1 MGHFIQ
7 NTCYSPF
14 INTFFTVSKC
24 GNETIKLTL
33 IKFLNLEKAMVFP
46 LTSTIFL
53 VLYCCQNSGFI
64 LVARTIGMS
73 FLKNTEEQNQSNLK
87 GRGKENQIAIC
98 LLWGSYASF
107 LVPVLHKT
115 HSTILTVPK
124 KQTINSQKSLKF
136 FGKKTFIIY

>member
-24 GNETIKLTL
+24 GNETTKLTL
-33 IKFLNLEKAMVFP
+33 IKFLNFEKAMVFP
-46 LTSTIFL
+46 LTSMIFL
-53 VLYCCQNSGFI
+53 VLHFFQNSGFI

-87 GRGKENQIAIC
+87 GRGK
-98 LLWGSYASF
+98 
-107 LVPVLHKT
+107 
-115 HSTILTVPK
+115 
-124 KQTINSQKSLKF
+124 
-136 FGKKTFIIY
+136 